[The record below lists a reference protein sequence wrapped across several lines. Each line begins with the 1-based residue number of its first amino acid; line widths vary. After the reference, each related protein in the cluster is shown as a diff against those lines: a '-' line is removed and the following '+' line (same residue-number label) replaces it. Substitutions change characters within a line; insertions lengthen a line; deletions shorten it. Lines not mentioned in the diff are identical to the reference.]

1 MDRPNRSIGT
11 LIVFGL
17 MASATFAEGA
27 RPPRLT
33 KLEARAPIGEMQL
46 RGISGAGGP
55 GDIGQAAL
63 RFLA

>member
-1 MDRPNRSIGT
+1 MDSPNRGIGT

-33 KLEARAPIGEMQL
+33 KLEARAPIATLQIQVTPGA
-46 RGISGAGGP
+46 RGPDESSIRPAF
-55 GDIGQAAL
+55 
-63 RFLA
+63 RFA